1 MEKCPFWK
9 SCCFIETVKKY
20 GMYRL
25 LCLGEG
31 EYGGAV
37 LPDGQYCSAYISQKR
52 KERKV
57 VMKGVVLAG
66 QPLFC

>member
-52 KERKV
+52 KEREK
-57 VMKGVVLAG
+57 
-66 QPLFC
+66 